1 MRLPLDNVLHFN
13 TLARPNSSNFSLNVP
28 KLSPEAEIPNFFAT
42 ERTHTATPHSHRLT
56 FPPQIA
62 DNLIGNHLM
71 SEVSERRRK
80 PRIKA
85 GRPGESVWVLLHNVP
100 GSAAEVRAKV
110 MDTSDLG
117 LGIETECRLELNA
130 ILTVDGQVATPGSI
144 GQVRAR
150 VVDCKP
156 FQGIFRAGLAF
167 EGVHEQGNGH
177 GTAPTSTEAVPD
189 YYEVLQIS
197 PNADPDMIH
206 RVYRLLAQRYH
217 PDNTT
222 TGDEKAFR
230 SITDAYKVL
239 SEPEKR
245 AAYDVNL
252 HAYRQL
258 RWRIFDQRQA
268 SIGKVAEKSK
278 RKGILDLLYTK
289 RCNEPEK
296 PTMNLHELEDLL
308 GCPREHLEFSLW
320 YLKENGLVARMDNG
334 RFAVTAKGVDW
345 AEEEEAAALS
355 RADRLLAPSPHPEH
369 NVG

>member
-1 MRLPLDNVLHFN
+1 
-13 TLARPNSSNFSLNVP
+13 
-28 KLSPEAEIPNFFAT
+28 
-42 ERTHTATPHSHRLT
+42 
-56 FPPQIA
+56 
-62 DNLIGNHLM
+62 
-71 SEVSERRRK
+71 
-80 PRIKA
+80 
-85 GRPGESVWVLLHNVP
+85 
-100 GSAAEVRAKV
+100 
-110 MDTSDLG
+110 LG

-130 ILTVDGQVATPGSI
+130 ILTVDGQVANPGTI
-144 GQVRAR
+144 GKVRAR

-167 EGVHEQGNGH
+167 EGAFEH
-177 GTAPTSTEAVPD
+177 GTGAAAASTEAVPD
-189 YYEVLQIS
+189 YYELLQIS

-217 PDNTT
+217 PDNGT

-289 RCNEPEK
+289 RCSEPEK
-296 PTMNLHELEDLL
+296 PSMNLHELEDLL

-355 RADRLLAPSPHPEH
+355 RADRLLSASPHAEH
-369 NVG
+369 NGG